1 MFTDTGKEPL
11 VSVVVITYNSSKY
24 VLETLDSIKLQSYGN
39 IELIVTDDCS
49 PDDTVDICRKWIDEN
64 SGRFAGAELITVEKN
79 TGISGNCNR
88 GLYAAR
94 GEWIKIIAGDDLLEN
109 DCISE
114 YMSFTRTDPSIRYV
128 SCKITMFSDQE
139 RKYEPV
145 SAPDSFFQVSAERQ
159 LRYLLAKGNFIVGAS
174 VFLNVG
180 LTRELGGFDERF
192 PMIDDYPLFI
202 KICDAGYKFHLLVK
216 PLVRYRIHEGN
227 ISLSGNSLFTE
238 SSGKYYDERIPRLLL
253 KNRMF
258 LQYWHAKIVI
268 LKKRFPKDRGA
279 MYRMIRLGL
288 SMLSPV
294 YYYTNLLKLFNIDYS
309 QRI

>member
-1 MFTDTGKEPL
+1 MITDEKKELL
-11 VSVVVITYNSSKY
+11 VSVVVITYNSSNY
-24 VLETLDSIKLQSYGN
+24 VLETLDSIKAQSYGN

-49 PDDTVDICRKWIDEN
+49 PDNTVEVCQKWIEQN
-64 SGRFAGAELITVEKN
+64 KGRFGRTELVTVEKN

-88 GLYAAR
+88 GLSAAR
-94 GEWIKIIAGDDLLEN
+94 GEWVKIIAGDDLLEH
-109 DCISE
+109 DCIAG

-128 SCKITMFSDQE
+128 SCKVTVFSKKE
-139 RKYEPV
+139 IKYKPV
-145 SAPDSFFQVSAERQ
+145 SAPDSFFQVSAKRQ
-159 LRYLLAKGNFIVGAS
+159 LRYLLTKGNFIHGAA
-174 VFLNVG
+174 VFLHVAS
-180 LTRELGGFDERF
+180 TRELGGFDERF

-202 KICDAGYKFHLLVK
+202 KICGAGYKFHLLDK
-216 PLVRYRIHEGN
+216 SLIRYRIHDKN
-227 ISLSGNSLFTE
+227 ICLSGNELFSESL
-238 SSGKYYDERIPRLLL
+238 GKYYDQMIPRLLL